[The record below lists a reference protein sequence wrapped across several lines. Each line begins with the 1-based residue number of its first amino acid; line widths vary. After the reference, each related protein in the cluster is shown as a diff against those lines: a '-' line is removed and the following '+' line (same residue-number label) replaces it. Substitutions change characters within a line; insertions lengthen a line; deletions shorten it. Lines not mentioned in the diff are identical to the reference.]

1 MKGIKMVDSIKKT
14 LMERDGI
21 SDKEAEE
28 RVSELR
34 SEFYDRL
41 AEGQDVWDL
50 MDEVGLEP
58 DYLEEFL

>member
-1 MKGIKMVDSIKKT
+1 MVDSIKKT
-14 LMERDGI
+14 LMKRDGI

-28 RVSELR
+28 RVCELR

-50 MDEVGLEP
+50 MDDVGLEP

>member
-1 MKGIKMVDSIKKT
+1 MVDSIKKT

-28 RVSELR
+28 RVSELQ

-50 MDEVGLEP
+50 MDQEGLEP

>member
-1 MKGIKMVDSIKKT
+1 MVDSIKKT